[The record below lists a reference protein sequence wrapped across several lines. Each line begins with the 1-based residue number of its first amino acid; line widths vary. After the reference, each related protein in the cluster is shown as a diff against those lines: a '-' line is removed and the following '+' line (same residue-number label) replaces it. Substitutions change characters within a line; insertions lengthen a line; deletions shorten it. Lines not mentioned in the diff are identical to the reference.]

1 MEMIERVARALCVLH
16 GINPDAIADLTHGP
30 ALWNRW
36 KSDAVAAITAMREPT
51 EGMLV
56 AARDWSYK
64 KYGQPIGNDAAIGCF
79 SSMIDAAGQP

>member
-1 MEMIERVARALCVLH
+1 MEIIERVARALCRAAGHSPDDPTKTGELRWMFWRS
-16 GINPDAIADLTHGP
+16 DAI
-30 ALWNRW
+30 
-36 KSDAVAAITAMREPT
+36 AAITAMREPT
-51 EGMLV
+51 DGMLV